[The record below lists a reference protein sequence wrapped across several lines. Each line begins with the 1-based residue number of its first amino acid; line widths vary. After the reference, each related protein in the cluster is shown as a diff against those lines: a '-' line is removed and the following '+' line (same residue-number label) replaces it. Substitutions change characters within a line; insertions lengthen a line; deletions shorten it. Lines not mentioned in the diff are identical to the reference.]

1 MSNDKFVD
9 IRNISMIYHTLDNET
24 TALKELS
31 FHVNKGEIVSL
42 VGPSGCG
49 KSTILSIIAGL
60 LQPSTGEVLID
71 GQKIDGPNKAIGYM
85 FQRDNLFPWRTILQN
100 VLIGLEI
107 QKKVN
112 EESIARVNQLLETY
126 GLGEFKNHY
135 PDQLSGG
142 MRQRVA
148 LIRTLAVEP
157 ELLLLDEPFSAL
169 DYQSRLAVGDDIAK
183 IIKQEGKTALMVTHD
198 VGEAISMSDR
208 VLVLSNRP
216 AIIKNIHEIKLTC
229 TSENPSPIQCREAP
243 EFRHY
248 FNLIW
253 KELDVYVK

>member
-1 MSNDKFVD
+1 MRNNKFVD
-9 IRNISMIYHTLDNET
+9 IKNISMTYHTLDNET
-24 TALKELS
+24 IALKELS
-31 FHVNKGEIVSL
+31 FHVDKGEIVSL

-60 LQPSTGEVLID
+60 LKPSTGEIFID
-71 GQKIDGPNKAIGYM
+71 GHRIDGPNKASGYM

-112 EESIARVNQLLETY
+112 DESIARVSQLLDTY

-169 DYQSRLAVGDDIAK
+169 DYQNRLAVGDEIAR
-183 IIKQEGKTALMVTHD
+183 IIKKEGKTALMVTHD

-216 AIIKNIHEIKLTC
+216 ATIKNIHHIQLTC
-229 TSENPSPIQCREAP
+229 QSDNPSPIQCREAP